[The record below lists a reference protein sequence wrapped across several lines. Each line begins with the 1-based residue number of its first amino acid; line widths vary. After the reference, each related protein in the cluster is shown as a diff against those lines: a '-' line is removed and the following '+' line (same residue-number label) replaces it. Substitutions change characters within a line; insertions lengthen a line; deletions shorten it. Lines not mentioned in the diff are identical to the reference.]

1 MGIYIGI
8 DAQRNGCRFVFGGS
22 QLVDHF
28 HFGNRLN
35 VKTENIL
42 IQCQINF
49 PVGFSNS
56 GKNYFFFRKSGFNG
70 SIYFSST
77 HTIGPKTGIFNFTK
91 QHGICIGLHGIMYHV
106 VSFLNLSIHFLK
118 RLPQDVH
125 IVIIKRRLQL

>member
-8 DAQRNGCRFVFGGS
+8 DTQGNRSCFTFGGS
-22 QLVDHF
+22 QLINNF

-35 VKTENIL
+35 IKTKNVL
-42 IQCQINF
+42 IQRKIDL

-56 GKNYFFFRKSGFNG
+56 GKNYFFFRKSCFNG
-70 SIYFSST
+70 SIYFTSA
-77 HTIGPKTGIFNFTK
+77 HTIGPQTGIFYFMK
-91 QHGICIGLHGIMYHV
+91 QYGICIGFHRIMNHI

-125 IVIIKRRLQL
+125 VVIIKRRLQF